1 MKLKEANGRLDVQKK
16 QSESS
21 LKRTRIDNR
30 AMADELDVMRTKL
43 ANMSKLE
50 AQIVKY
56 KKREE
61 SMSEIRDQMAQLET
75 QNQEYLDKMLN
86 MEAEVETIPL
96 LKRQIE
102 EKQSQLVK
110 QSSSVTKFE
119 MELLSRDEEL
129 KDLRRKYE
137 SSESKLKDALKR
149 ASLAESRINEL
160 DAAEDSDG
168 DTLTLERREGDP
180 KSRETIARLERR
192 NKVLE
197 KELEGLRSGVSTTT
211 NGKDGEKEREMIELL
226 KKENRTLKSEMS
238 SKLREKLDLQNKL
251 EEIQKTMEL
260 SQNNNTSSSS
270 SQNDTA
276 KIETLR
282 NQTIALKE
290 RLKEKQRSLE
300 KKSVEQAKLEN
311 YVKQALAHANKTVK
325 QSQMKYKNS
334 LRMLKS
340 QIEAKQKEIA
350 YFAGMLEKSKAAH
363 KREKELLMS
372 SIYKIG
378 LDLNSRLL
386 RNEAIG
392 VKSDPLQPK
401 SWLGRRRAER
411 RR

>member
-1 MKLKEANGRLDVQKK
+1 
-16 QSESS
+16 
-21 LKRTRIDNR
+21 
-30 AMADELDVMRTKL
+30 MADELDVMRTKL

-192 NKVLE
+192 NKMLE
-197 KELEGLRSGVSTTT
+197 KELEGLRSGASTTT

-260 SQNNNTSSSS
+260 SKNNTSS

>member
-1 MKLKEANGRLDVQKK
+1 
-16 QSESS
+16 
-21 LKRTRIDNR
+21 
-30 AMADELDVMRTKL
+30 MADELDVMRTKL

-96 LKRQIE
+96 LRRQIE

-110 QSSSVTKFE
+110 HSSSLTKFE

-137 SSESKLKDALKR
+137 FSESKLKDALKR
-149 ASLAESRINEL
+149 ASLAESCISEL
-160 DAAEDSDG
+160 EVAEDSDG
-168 DTLTLERREGDP
+168 DSLNLVREGDP
-180 KSRETIARLERR
+180 KSREKIARLERR
-192 NKVLE
+192 NNMLE
-197 KELEGLRSGVSTTT
+197 RELEGLKSGNMKRNVTT
-211 NGKDGEKEREMIELL
+211 NGEEESKNQTIELL
-226 KKENRTLKSEMS
+226 RKENRTLKAEMS
-238 SKLREKLDLQNKL
+238 TKLREKLDIQNKL
-251 EEIQKTMEL
+251 EEIQKTMD
-260 SQNNNTSSSS
+260 SSKSKTSSSEK
-270 SQNDTA
+270 DTTEL
-276 KIETLR
+276 ETLR
-282 NQTIALKE
+282 NQMVALKE
-290 RLKEKQRSLE
+290 KLKEKQRSLE
-300 KKSVEQAKLEN
+300 KRSVEQAKLEN
-311 YVKQALAHANKTVK
+311 YVKQALAHANRTVK
-325 QSQMKYKNS
+325 QSQLKYKNS

-340 QIEAKQKEIA
+340 QIEAKQKEIT

-363 KREKELLMS
+363 KREKEMLMS